1 VAVLFDKKQRSGK
14 KAGTKTAAG
23 GLVRCAALQDA
34 DQATHIPYR
43 ETTKEDAM
51 QGWAVVENGKPLKEI
66 EVPMPEPAGTQV
78 LLRVTHCGVCHSDL
92 YFQDGHYD
100 LGGGKQLSLAARGVK
115 LPLIP
120 GHEVVGEVVA
130 IGPDAQGVALG
141 QQSIVFPWAGCGNCN
156 RCRAGDEQLC
166 AAPRSLGIMRHG
178 GYGSHVLVDRPEH
191 LVAFGD
197 IDPALAA
204 TYACSG
210 LTAYSAV
217 HKLMPLPPGEAVV
230 LMGAGGLGLAAIS
243 ILHAFGCGKVVVVDV
258 SEEKLALA
266 RAAGAMAAVNGRG
279 DNLADALR
287 AAAGGPVAGV
297 IDFVGSSETAQAG
310 IEVLSKGGSYIPVGL
325 YGGEITLALP
335 LIPLRAISIRGSYTG
350 NLAELKALVEL
361 AQSGALTPMHVEC
374 MAHSAPNMALDRL
387 RRGDA
392 AGRLVLEA
400 GRAP

>member
-1 VAVLFDKKQRSGK
+1 
-14 KAGTKTAAG
+14 
-23 GLVRCAALQDA
+23 
-34 DQATHIPYR
+34 
-43 ETTKEDAM
+43 M

-217 HKLMPLPPGEAVV
+217 HKLLPLPPGEAVV

-266 RAAGAMAAVNGRG
+266 RA
-279 DNLADALR
+279 
-287 AAAGGPVAGV
+287 AGV

-361 AQSGALTPMHVEC
+361 AQSGALMPMHVEC

-387 RRGDA
+387 RVSLSAQPATIATIPPELRRDWLLNA
-392 AGRLVLEA
+392 ARQMHKVSLKDWREFK
-400 GRAP
+400 RAKSRS

>member
-1 VAVLFDKKQRSGK
+1 
-14 KAGTKTAAG
+14 
-23 GLVRCAALQDA
+23 
-34 DQATHIPYR
+34 
-43 ETTKEDAM
+43 
-51 QGWAVVENGKPLKEI
+51 
-66 EVPMPEPAGTQV
+66 
-78 LLRVTHCGVCHSDL
+78 
-92 YFQDGHYD
+92 
-100 LGGGKQLSLAARGVK
+100 
-115 LPLIP
+115 
-120 GHEVVGEVVA
+120 
-130 IGPDAQGVALG
+130 
-141 QQSIVFPWAGCGNCN
+141 
-156 RCRAGDEQLC
+156 
-166 AAPRSLGIMRHG
+166 
-178 GYGSHVLVDRPEH
+178 
-191 LVAFGD
+191 
-197 IDPALAA
+197 
-204 TYACSG
+204 
-210 LTAYSAV
+210 
-217 HKLMPLPPGEAVV
+217 V

-266 RAAGAMAAVNGRG
+266 RA
-279 DNLADALR
+279 
-287 AAAGGPVAGV
+287 AGV

-361 AQSGALTPMHVEC
+361 AQSGALMPMHVEC